1 MKHILI
7 IGAGRSS
14 TVLIDYLKRYAQK
27 GLVKLTVADADI
39 RLAQAKTGNEGSNIQ
54 AASIDIFKED
64 QLQAAVAAT
73 DIVISMVPAHFHLPV
88 AKTCIMQ
95 KKHMISASY
104 VSEEIRRLHQEAQ
117 QANVLILKECG
128 LDPGLDHMTAM
139 EVINRIRKEGGE
151 LISFKSFTGGLVA
164 PESDNN
170 PWNYKFS
177 WNPRNVVLAGQGV
190 ARFIRNG
197 DYKYIPYHKLFTRL
211 EPIEVN
217 GLGPFEGYANR
228 DSLSYRQVYGIES
241 IPTLLRGTIR
251 RKGYSEA
258 WNVFVQLGM
267 TDDTYPL
274 TGVEKMS
281 KRDFLNTFLPYDEQ
295 ASVEEKLCR
304 YTGIEE
310 GGEIFRKIAWLGFF
324 DKEPLQMEKAT
335 PAQAMQKILEE
346 KWQLEPED
354 KDMIVMQHKFEYRL
368 NGEQKEIVASMA
380 CIGDNPQRTA
390 MAKTVG
396 LPLGIAAK
404 LLIEGKIS
412 RRGVCVPI
420 TPDIYEPILAE
431 LAEEGIKME
440 EREAVLA

>member
-14 TVLIDYLKRYAQK
+14 TVLINYLKSYTQK
-27 GLVKLTVADADI
+27 AAVKLTIADADKS
-39 RLAQAKTGNEGSNIQ
+39 LAEAKAVQGGEKVQATG
-54 AASIDIFKED
+54 IDIFNEA
-64 QLQAAVAAT
+64 QLATAVGGA
-73 DIVISMVPAHFHLPV
+73 DIVISMVPARFHLPV
-88 AKTCIMQ
+88 ARACIAQ

-104 VSEEIRRLHQEAQ
+104 VPEEIRQLHEEAQ
-117 QANVLILKECG
+117 AADILILKECG
-128 LDPGLDHMTAM
+128 LDPGVDHMTAM

-151 LISFKSFTGGLVA
+151 LLSFKSFTGGLVA

-190 ARFIRNG
+190 AQFIRNG

-211 EPIEVN
+211 EPISVE

-228 DSLSYRQVYGIES
+228 DSLSYRQVYGIEN

-251 RKGYSEA
+251 RKGYSSA
-258 WNVFVQLGM
+258 WNIFVQLGM
-267 TDDTYPL
+267 TDDSYQL
-274 TGVEKMS
+274 TGVESMS
-281 KRDFLNTFLPYDEQ
+281 KRDFLNAFLPYNEQ
-295 ASVEEKLCR
+295 ASVEEKLCS
-304 YTGIEE
+304 YVGIKQDGEE
-310 GGEIFRKIAWLGFF
+310 YNKIAWLGLFE
-324 DKEPLQMEKAT
+324 KESLQMKKAT
-335 PAQAMQKILEE
+335 PAQVLQKILEE
-346 KWQLEPED
+346 KWQLGPED
-354 KDMIVMQHKFEYRL
+354 KDMIVMQHKFEYSL
-368 NGEQKEIVASMA
+368 KGEKKEIVATMA
-380 CIGDNPQRTA
+380 CIGDDPSRTA

-396 LPLGIAAK
+396 LPLGIAAR
-404 LLIEGKIS
+404 LLVEGKIE

-440 EREAVLA
+440 EREEVLA